1 VTVFGEG
8 TILSYVQ
15 YVSSTRTT
23 ARYRVKLPFGVGV
36 LSPSAV
42 LHPVQSEDVPFVRRD
57 GAMVKDNAT
66 IESRPSPDAPKIDEK
81 YQLLFG
87 NENIY
92 LFLRLY
98 TLLCSLLS
106 DLKEH
111 CETFPAP
118 EDPARS
124 YHNPA
129 QTHPKVTSER
139 LDYAGVVSAL
149 LKVLRKEADVKEY
162 EALGRKVSKE
172 KVYQMAALPKL
183 AERCAET
190 LVKIAQ
196 EDVLLYL
203 YDYCQF
209 RHVDPVAV
217 RIHCFSME
225 PDAFYRIQYDA
236 KSGSMCFSYLPKN
249 EELLLTPGPDNVASE
264 PDEVNVG
271 ENGDDQM
278 MEDEDDPIEEY
289 EDEEPATKRQKLE

>member
-1 VTVFGEG
+1 MTIFGEG
-8 TILSYVQ
+8 TI
-15 YVSSTRTT
+15 VSFVEATETS
-23 ARYRVKLPFGVGV
+23 AAKYRVKLPFGLGN

-42 LHPVQSEDVPFVRRD
+42 LHPVQSEDVPYVRRD
-57 GAMVKDNAT
+57 GVMVKDKAT

-106 DLKEH
+106 DIKGH
-111 CETFPAP
+111 CEMFPAP
-118 EDPARS
+118 EDPAKS
-124 YHNPA
+124 YYNPA

-139 LDYAGVVSAL
+139 LDYAGVIAAL
-149 LKVLRKEADVKEY
+149 HKVLSKTVDAKDY

-172 KVYQMAALPKL
+172 KVHEMAALPRL
-183 AERCAET
+183 VERCAEAMA
-190 LVKIAQ
+190 KIAQ

-209 RHVDPVAV
+209 RRVDPVAV
-217 RIHCFSME
+217 RIHCFSMG
-225 PDAFYRIQYDA
+225 PNAFYRIQYDA

-264 PDEVNVG
+264 PEPEEVNGG
-271 ENGDDQM
+271 ETGEDQV

-289 EDEEPATKRQKLE
+289 EDEEPAVKRLKLA